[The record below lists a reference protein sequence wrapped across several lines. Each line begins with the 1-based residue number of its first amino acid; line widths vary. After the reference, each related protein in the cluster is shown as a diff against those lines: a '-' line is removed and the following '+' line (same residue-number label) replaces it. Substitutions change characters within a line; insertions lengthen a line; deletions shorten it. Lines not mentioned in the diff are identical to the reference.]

1 MRIQEKEAPEKNS
14 RNGHARKI
22 NVYQLPADIVHFVV
36 NFNITK
42 FWIVLALPNFGSVR
56 CIQFDAFQIF
66 GSVL

>member
-56 CIQFDAFQIF
+56 CI
-66 GSVL
+66 